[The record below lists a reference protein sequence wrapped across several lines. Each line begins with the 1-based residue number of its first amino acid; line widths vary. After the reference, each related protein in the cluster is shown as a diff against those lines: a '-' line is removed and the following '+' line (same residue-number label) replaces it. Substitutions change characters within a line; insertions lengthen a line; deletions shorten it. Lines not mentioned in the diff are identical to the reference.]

1 MKKHPNEFTRRQIMK
16 YFSDRR
22 MEVEV
27 TAVGCGYVIFF
38 QKFSA
43 NEACT
48 VEDPAGKLVY
58 EESRPECWKLF
69 WMSGRFRWHLYDR
82 YEKVSQ
88 ALDVMFS
95 DKAANLFHNVL

>member
-1 MKKHPNEFTRRQIMK
+1 MKKHPNEFTRRQILK
-16 YFSDRR
+16 YFSDRH

-43 NEACT
+43 IEACT

-58 EESRPECWKLF
+58 EPGRSDCWKLH
-69 WMSGRFRWHLYDR
+69 WMSGRFRWHLYRR
-82 YEKVSQ
+82 YEKVHQ
-88 ALDVMFS
+88 ALDAMLG
-95 DKAANLFHNVL
+95 DQAANLFHKVL